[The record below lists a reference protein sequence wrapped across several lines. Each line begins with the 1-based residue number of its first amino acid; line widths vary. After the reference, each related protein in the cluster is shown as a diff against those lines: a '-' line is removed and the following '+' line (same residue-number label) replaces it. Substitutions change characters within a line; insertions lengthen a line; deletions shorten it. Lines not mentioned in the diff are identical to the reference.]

1 MPQLNINEKPFARVK
16 SPLLRKAFALWD
28 GKRGTHLMPR
38 REDFD
43 PVEMPRLLSSI
54 ILVDVEDGGA
64 RLRIRLVGTKI
75 VEMYG
80 SDYTGMYMDE
90 IDFGDVREKVLKE
103 YRLPVLEKRPVFSDH
118 EFRKLNNYHH
128 TIERA
133 IFPLSDDRIIVD
145 KLIAFLDF
153 ERVRSM

>member
-1 MPQLNINEKPFARVK
+1 MPQLNIDEKPFARVK

-54 ILVDVEDGGA
+54 ILVDV
-64 RLRIRLVGTKI
+64 
-75 VEMYG
+75 
-80 SDYTGMYMDE
+80 
-90 IDFGDVREKVLKE
+90 GDVREKVLTE

-133 IFPLSDDRIIVD
+133 IFPLSDDRVIVD